1 MQKLGKIYSLQFYKL
16 KRALLLTIILFTL
29 TDEILAQTKQ
39 YYKTSSGIIEFV
51 SDAPLELISAK
62 SERLIGILSIENSEF
77 AFEVAINS
85 FIGFNSPLQNE
96 HFLENYM
103 QVDRFPTAN
112 FTGSIIEI
120 IDFSK
125 TGFLKVRAKGKFNI
139 HGVEQLMIIDL
150 NLDIKEDGL
159 IADSEF
165 EILLEDFK
173 IKIPKIVNKKIAKS
187 IHITVHV
194 ELK

>member
-1 MQKLGKIYSLQFYKL
+1 MLKQIFKYYLRLNKLSFVLV
-16 KRALLLTIILFTL
+16 LTIILFTS
-29 TDEILAQTKQ
+29 TVNILAQSKQ
-39 YYKTSSGIIEFV
+39 YFRTSNGFVEFV

-62 SERLIGILSIENSEF
+62 SDRLSGILSVDNSEF

-103 QVDRFPTAN
+103 QVDRYPTAN

-120 IDFSK
+120 IDFNI
-125 TGFLKVRAKGKFNI
+125 TGLYKVRAKGKFNI
-139 HGVEQLMIIDL
+139 HGVEQMMVLDIDL
-150 NLDIKEDGL
+150 EINEDGL
-159 IADSEF
+159 IADSDF
-165 EILLEDFK
+165 DILLEDYE
-173 IKIPKIVNKKIAKS
+173 IKIPKIVNKKIANT
-187 IHITVHV
+187 IHIIVHV